1 MRRDASHS
9 RTAAL
14 IALGAFAVHQLHYLL
29 SSGSGLGE
37 ELRAE
42 GYSYL
47 GHVPPTLAGLA
58 FTVIAARL
66 LIAYFGLTKRSSGS
80 SRPPLQ
86 RSALFAIAI
95 FGVYV
100 AQETLEAVFFAQHA
114 EGVLSALGHGW
125 WMTLLLSACLGPV
138 FFALDRW
145 IGRLER
151 LVAEIAQP
159 QTFSPAAKENHR
171 PRRAADVRIGL
182 SPLAFGLARRPPPLA
197 LAHH

>member
-1 MRRDASHS
+1 M
-9 RTAAL
+9 
-14 IALGAFAVHQLHYLL
+14 
-29 SSGSGLGE
+29 GE

-47 GHVPPTLAGLA
+47 GHVPPTLAALA

-66 LIAYFGLTKRSSGS
+66 LIAYFGPTKQSSGS
-80 SRPPLQ
+80 SRPPIQ
-86 RSALFAIAI
+86 RSAIFVVAI

-100 AQETLEAVFFAQHA
+100 AQETLEAVLFAPHA
-114 EGVLSALGHGW
+114 EGVLAALGHGW
-125 WMTLLLSACLGPV
+125 WLTLLLSAFLGPI

-145 IGRLER
+145 IGRLEQ

-159 QTFSPAAKENHR
+159 QTFSSTAKENR
-171 PRRAADVRIGL
+171 KPGRAADVRIGL

-197 LAHH
+197 LLRH